1 MTARTETVSFG
12 DISAVCEFTPK
23 KVKNINI
30 RVRQDGRVCVSY
42 PVWVSLFEARAVLL
56 QRSDFVRNALLRLGQ
71 SSPAPVSEKLF
82 YHGRELTL
90 DPYRSERP
98 VFSLSG
104 DRLGLGLPEFGSAAA
119 VKCAAESWLSGQCRL
134 ELTGLCLE
142 LYPLFNGVFPFP
154 ELRFKKMTSRWGSCM
169 PSKNTVTLNT
179 ALISVPTECAEYVI
193 VHEFCHF
200 LHPNHS
206 KSFHAEVEKYLPDWR
221 ERRKKLNGYAI
232 R

>member
-1 MTARTETVSFG
+1 MVRAEAISFG
-12 DISAVCEFTPK
+12 GISAVCEFTQK

-42 PVWVSLFEARAVLL
+42 PVWVSFSEARELLL
-56 QRSDFVRNALLRLGQ
+56 QKSGFVFSALSRLAPKTED
-71 SSPAPVSEKLF
+71 PAPDVLF
-82 YHGRELTL
+82 YRGQEL
-90 DPYRSERP
+90 PVSACPAERP
-98 VFSLSG
+98 VCSFENG
-104 DRLGLGLPEFGSAAA
+104 RLLVGLPDFGSSASAR
-119 VKCAAESWLSGQCRL
+119 KAAEDWLLGRCRL
-134 ELTGLCLE
+134 ELTGLCLG
-142 LYPLFNGVFPFP
+142 LYPLFNGAFPFP

-179 ALISVPTECAEYVI
+179 ALISLPPECAEYVVI
-193 VHEFCHF
+193 HEFCHF

-206 KSFHAEVEKYLPDWR
+206 KSFHAEVEKYIPDWR